1 MIDHAH
7 CRFFSCH
14 MPKKVVPD
22 GPGRRVPIMGRT
34 TADLRRKLEES
45 AAASGRSLALELENR
60 LEKTFDTD
68 NLITRVYRLGSE
80 EKLTRILLDAIRDTM
95 EDYHD
100 LNDDQRKTLIS
111 ALLISLGENIAD
123 RPAVQVLL
131 SADEAFGKESS
142 WHRNAS

>member
-1 MIDHAH
+1 MHILIMHIAGFR
-7 CRFFSCH
+7 CP

-34 TADLRRKLEES
+34 TADLRRKLEEA

-68 NLITRVYRLGSE
+68 NLITMVYRLGSE

-95 EDYHD
+95 EDY
-100 LNDDQRKTLIS
+100 
-111 ALLISLGENIAD
+111 
-123 RPAVQVLL
+123 
-131 SADEAFGKESS
+131 
-142 WHRNAS
+142 